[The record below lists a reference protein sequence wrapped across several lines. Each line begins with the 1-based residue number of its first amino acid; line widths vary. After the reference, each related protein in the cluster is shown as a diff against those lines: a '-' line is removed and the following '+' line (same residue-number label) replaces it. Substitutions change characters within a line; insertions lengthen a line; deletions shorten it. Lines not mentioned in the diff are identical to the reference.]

1 MFADPQT
8 ITINAVDKT
17 LKKINQ
23 DKYSS
28 EYLLRSSTDEL
39 RLVIRNTSYLDKK
52 RGVNIDRHNCEL
64 TQTVFPVAPATLS
77 TVRKCYTVIEN
88 QQGDT
93 LTDPT
98 NVASAL
104 LCWLTIVSGVVTNAN
119 ITKLM
124 NFES

>member
-8 ITINAVDKT
+8 LTVNSVAKALVR
-17 LKKINQ
+17 INQ
-23 DKYSS
+23 DQYSS
-28 EYLLRSSTDEL
+28 EYLLRSSTDEF
-39 RLVIRNTSYLDKK
+39 RLTIRNTSYLDKK
-52 RGVNIDRHNCEL
+52 RNVMIDRHNVEFVH
-64 TQTVFPVAPATLS
+64 TVFPVSPATLS
-77 TVRKCYTVIEN
+77 TIRKAYTVIEN

-98 NVASAL
+98 YVASAMFA
-104 LCWLTIVSGVVTNAN
+104 WLTASTNAN

>member
-8 ITINAVDKT
+8 LTVNSVAKALVR
-17 LKKINQ
+17 INQ
-23 DKYSS
+23 DQYSS
-28 EYLLRSSTDEL
+28 EYLLRSTTNEF
-39 RLVIRNTSYLDKK
+39 RLKIRNSSYLDKSRK
-52 RGVNIDRHNCEL
+52 VMIDRHNVEF
-64 TQTVFPVAPATLS
+64 TETVFPVAPATLS
-77 TVRKCYTVIEN
+77 TVRKTYVVLEN

-98 NVASAL
+98 YDAAAL
-104 LCWLTIVSGVVTNAN
+104 FAWLTASTNAN

>member
-8 ITINAVDKT
+8 ATVNAVAKAMQ
-17 LKKINQ
+17 KINQ

-28 EYLLRSSTDEL
+28 EYLLITALDEF
-39 RLVIRNTSYLDKK
+39 RMHIRNTSAVNKR
-52 RGVNIDRHNCEL
+52 RGVVVNRHNVEL
-64 TQTVFPVAPATLS
+64 VHTVYPVAPATLP
-77 TVRKCYTVIEN
+77 TIRKVYFVIEN

-93 LTDPT
+93 LVDPT
-98 NVASAL
+98 YVASAL
-104 LCWLTIVSGVVTNAN
+104 FAWATASSNAN